1 MKRRWAAL
9 ALILAMWSGVS
20 AAGPLEDIA
29 VQLDVDVGRSREE
42 STAQPRLLGVS
53 SMEHS
58 GPLEVNGDYVAWLV
72 QEGTLIDYPV
82 TQCGDNSYYLT
93 HSFNGEESKAG
104 CLFLDYRNGGCF
116 QDELSAVYG
125 HHMKDD
131 SMLATLVEYKRQSY
145 YEEHPTLALYTPCG
159 DYEVK
164 LFAGV
169 IASGKDDFL
178 QPFFGSDEEFDSY
191 WSGVKEQS
199 TFDSDVNVERGDRVL
214 ALVTCTYEFDN
225 ARYIVFGRMDEMAA
239 SDA

>member
-1 MKRRWAAL
+1 MRRRWAAL
-9 ALILAMWSGVS
+9 MLALMTACAGA
-20 AAGPLEDIA
+20 AAGPLEDVA
-29 VQLDVDVGRSREE
+29 VRLDADVVRSREE
-42 STAQPRLLGVS
+42 SAAGTRLLGVS
-53 SMEHS
+53 SMEHA
-58 GPLEVNGDYVAWLV
+58 GLRELNGDYVAWLA
-72 QEGTLIDYPV
+72 QEGTLIDYPI
-82 TQCGDNSYYLT
+82 TQCGDNSFYLT
-93 HSFNGEESKAG
+93 HSFSGEESRAG

-145 YEEHPTLALYTPCG
+145 YDAHPTLALYTPWG
-159 DYEVK
+159 DYDVK

-191 WSGVKEQS
+191 WSGVKERS
-199 TFDSDVNVERGDRVL
+199 TFDSDVTVERGDRVL

-225 ARYIVFGRMDEMAA
+225 ARYIVFGRMDEMK
-239 SDA
+239 

>member
-9 ALILAMWSGVS
+9 ALALAVCSGA
-20 AAGPLEDIA
+20 AAGPLEDVA
-29 VQLDVDVGRSREE
+29 VQLDAGVGRSREE
-42 STAQPRLLGVS
+42 GTAQPRLLGVS
-53 SMEHS
+53 GMEHS
-58 GPLEVNGDYVAWLV
+58 GPLEVNGDYVAWLA
-72 QEGTLIDYPV
+72 QEGTLIDYPIA
-82 TQCGDNSYYLT
+82 QCGDNSFYLT
-93 HSFNGEESKAG
+93 HSFRGEESKAG
-104 CLFLDYRNGGCF
+104 CLFLDCRNGGCF

-225 ARYIVFGRMDEMAA
+225 ARYIVFGRMDEMG
-239 SDA
+239 